1 MIKVPPEI
9 QVRLISPQPEN
20 SVPHFVIK
28 DEVCTDE
35 NEIVKLVKK
44 LFSGGTVGIILGVGI
59 YLALEV
65 CGVKFGGIETSIV
78 LGIPLLTGLLASYV
92 IF

>member
-1 MIKVPPEI
+1 MIKVPAEI
-9 QVRLISPQPEN
+9 QVRIVSPQPEN
-20 SVPHFVIK
+20 AVPRFDIK
-28 DEVCTDE
+28 DEIVIDE
-35 NEIVKLVKK
+35 SEFLKLAKK
-44 LFSGGTVGIILGVGI
+44 LSSGGAVGIILGVGI
-59 YLALEV
+59 YLALQI

>member
-9 QVRLISPQPEN
+9 QVRLISPQPETA
-20 SVPHFVIK
+20 VPHFDIK
-28 DEVCTDE
+28 EEIVTDE
-35 NEIVKLVKK
+35 SALSKTVKK
-44 LFSGGTVGIILGVGI
+44 LFSGGSVGIILGVGI

-65 CGVKFGGIETSIV
+65 CGVKFGNIETSIV

>member
-1 MIKVPPEI
+1 MIKVPAEI

-20 SVPHFVIK
+20 SVPHLVIN
-28 DEVCTDE
+28 DEIE
-35 NEIVKLVKK
+35 AEESGFMKLARK
-44 LFSGGTVGIILGVGI
+44 LLNGGTVGIILGVGI

-65 CGVKFGGIETSIV
+65 CGVKFGSVETSIV